1 MHDPATLAITP
12 DRFQVRHVPEI
23 WSWFYCQNW
32 IRSAKDFK
40 TVYNILS
47 RISGRKISMS
57 PNIVRSV
64 CPYDCPDTCGLLVE
78 VEDGRAVRVSGDPAH
93 PMTRGLLCPKMNH
106 YERTVHSP
114 RRLTTP
120 LMRTGPKGEGRFEP
134 LSWDKAIGRICSRW
148 KDLVAG
154 YGGECV
160 LPYSYAGT
168 MGLVQRNSGH
178 PFFYKLG
185 ASRLERT
192 ICSPAKE
199 AGWKAIM
206 GDTMAMDL
214 AEIGQSDLAIL
225 WGINAAATSI
235 HVMRDAQTARR
246 RGARLWAIDTYR
258 TPTCEAADEAFIVRP
273 GGDGALA
280 LGMMHVM
287 VREGLADRTFIRD
300 NVLGFEEFAEKVL
313 TECSPELMSPVCG
326 LPAAV
331 IERMARE
338 FVAAKA
344 PFIRLGS
351 GLTRYGN
358 GAMTV
363 RTIAC
368 LPALSG
374 AWQQPG
380 GGVFVGT
387 ATGDAFPLHRVTRE
401 DFMERPTR
409 WVSMNQLGAALTELS
424 DPPIMSLYVYSSNP
438 AAVTPDQNAV
448 IKGLERND
456 LFTVVHERF
465 LTDTARYAD
474 IVLPAT
480 SSLEQP
486 DLYRCYGGYQSQR
499 CAAAIPP
506 VGEAKSNWEV
516 FSLLAAGMGWDE
528 PFFRQSADDL
538 VEQLLDF
545 DTPWRDA
552 GTTRRLREGEPVLL
566 TPPSKSKCDWKTPS
580 SRIEICNDR
589 VPEPLPRLLAT
600 HAAGDGFPLRLQPAT
615 TPYALNSSFYEQDN
629 LRDKQECMVLMMHPK
644 DASERGLADGQ
655 RVTAYNGL
663 GEVEFVLKATERVP
677 AGTAVTEGIWWRE
690 FIPGRRGV
698 NVLTS
703 QRLTDS
709 GRGSTLYDVAVEVQG
724 KTD

>member
-1 MHDPATLAITP
+1 
-12 DRFQVRHVPEI
+12 
-23 WSWFYCQNW
+23 
-32 IRSAKDFK
+32 
-40 TVYNILS
+40 
-47 RISGRKISMS
+47 MS
-57 PNIVRSV
+57 STIVRSV

-78 VEDGRAVRVSGDPAH
+78 VKDGRAVRVSGDPDH
-93 PMTRGLLCPKMNH
+93 PLTRGLLCPKMNH

-120 LMRTGPKGEGRFEP
+120 LVRTGPKGEGRFEP
-134 LSWDKAIGRICSRW
+134 LSWDEAVERICSRW
-148 KDLVAG
+148 KDLLVR

-178 PFFYKLG
+178 PFFHKLG

-192 ICSPAKE
+192 ICAPAKE

-206 GDTMAMDL
+206 GETPAMDL
-214 AEIGQSDLAIL
+214 AEIGQSDLVIL

-235 HVMRDAQTARR
+235 HVMRDALAARR
-246 RGARLWAIDTYR
+246 RGARLWAVDTYR

-280 LGMMHVM
+280 LGMMHVIC
-287 VREGLADRTFIRD
+287 REGLADRAFLRD
-300 NVLGFEEFAEKVL
+300 NVLGFEEFAERVL
-313 TECSPELMSPVCG
+313 PDCAPERMSPVCG

-338 FVAAKA
+338 YAAAKA

-358 GAMTV
+358 GAMTI
-363 RTIAC
+363 RTVVC
-368 LPALSG
+368 LPALGG
-374 AWQQPG
+374 AWQRPG
-380 GGVFVGT
+380 GGVFTGT
-387 ATGDAFPLHRVTRE
+387 ATGDAFPLARVTRE

-409 WVSMNQLGAALTELS
+409 LVSMNQLGAALTELG
-424 DPPIMSLYVYSSNP
+424 DPPVMSLYVYHSNP

-448 IKGLERND
+448 IRGLERDD

-486 DLYRCYGGYQSQR
+486 DLYRCYGGYHSQY
-499 CAAAIPP
+499 CTAAIPP
-506 VGEAKSNWEV
+506 VGEAKTNWET

-528 PFFRQSADDL
+528 PFFRQSADEL
-538 VEQLLDF
+538 VEQLIAF
-545 DTPWRDA
+545 ETPWRDA
-552 GTTRRLREGEPVLL
+552 ETTRRLREGEPVLL
-566 TPPSKSKCDWKTPS
+566 TPPAASKCNWQTPS
-580 SRIEICNDR
+580 GRIEILNGR
-589 VPEPLPRLLAT
+589 EREPLPCLLST
-600 HAAGDGFPLRLQPAT
+600 HAAGDGFPLLLQPAT
-615 TPYALNSSFYEQDN
+615 TPYALNSSFYEQDD
-629 LRDKQECMVLMMHPK
+629 LRERQECMTLMMHPQ
-644 DASERGLADGQ
+644 DAAARGLASGR
-655 RVTAYNGL
+655 RVAAVNGF
-663 GEVEFVLKATERVP
+663 GEVEFVLKVTDRVP
-677 AGTAVTEGIWWRE
+677 AGTVVTEGVWWRE

-698 NVLTS
+698 NALTS
-703 QRLTDS
+703 QRLTDG
-709 GRGSTLYDVAVEVQG
+709 GRGSTLYDVAVEVRESP
-724 KTD
+724 